1 MMAGGK
7 KRCPQRGGGGSVGE
21 LRTGTGFAEAKLS
34 KVLPRSE
41 RSLALVRMTELGLV
55 LLSTKKIRCGV
66 ELPTG
71 GDMGVACSGGLG
83 AVASLY

>member
-1 MMAGGK
+1 
-7 KRCPQRGGGGSVGE
+7 
-21 LRTGTGFAEAKLS
+21 L
-34 KVLPRSE
+34 
-41 RSLALVRMTELGLV
+41 LASVRMTELGFV